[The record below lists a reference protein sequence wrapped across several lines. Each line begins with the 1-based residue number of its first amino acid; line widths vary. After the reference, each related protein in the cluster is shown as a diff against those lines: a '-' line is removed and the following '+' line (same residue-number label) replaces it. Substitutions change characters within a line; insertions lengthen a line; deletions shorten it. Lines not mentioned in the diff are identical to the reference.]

1 MDSGELQDHLS
12 SSGSVKFLISHASI
26 NMLVQ
31 KQVMAI
37 WNWSSG
43 ELCGPWDSC
52 FAFLRLSRSIWQIS
66 CKASFMP
73 NKLQSYLQPSTSS
86 PQKGIVVQ

>member
-1 MDSGELQDHLS
+1 MDSGELQDYLS
-12 SSGSVKFLISHASI
+12 SSGIVKFQISHASI

-31 KQVMAI
+31 RQVMAI

-52 FAFLRLSRSIWQIS
+52 FAFLRLSSSHFSKYLANHLCLTNYSLTCNQVHP
-66 CKASFMP
+66 AS
-73 NKLQSYLQPSTSS
+73 
-86 PQKGIVVQ
+86 